1 MSEKNGVLEEQ
12 TPQTLS
18 SSVKEGFME
27 PFRMMGFGVN
37 TKWGRVRRWFFGAQ
51 FLMAVVLLPLGAYDM
66 VGLETHN
73 NRVEVLTVVPA
84 KASLLQEYF
93 DPAVELRFVDG
104 TRGGQVI
111 SRSVPNS
118 NSYAVGEQF
127 DMTYQVGRLTGN
139 VIVKDLEE

>member
-1 MSEKNGVLEEQ
+1 MPTSWPELTTGRQVNSLAARQGK
-12 TPQTLS
+12 TLS
-18 SSVKEGFME
+18 GLRGRLTSLSVF
-27 PFRMMGFGVN
+27 
-37 TKWGRVRRWFFGAQ
+37 
-51 FLMAVVLLPLGAYDM
+51 
-66 VGLETHN
+66 
-73 NRVEVLTVVPA
+73 
-84 KASLLQEYF
+84 
-93 DPAVELRFVDG
+93 PAVELRFVDG